1 MIEKEKNRSA
11 RHLMDALSRSQDIR
25 DVLTGLQIEYFQTR
39 HEDADAMLLSVVD
52 FHRLQFLCE
61 CEKDW
66 RWETSV
72 DGLSA
77 KTFRGMRIFRVID
90 KDFRPM
96 AFKIK

>member
-1 MIEKEKNRSA
+1 
-11 RHLMDALSRSQDIR
+11 MDTLSRSQDIR
-25 DVLTGLQIEYFQTR
+25 DVLTGVQFEYSQTH
-39 HEDADAMLLSVVD
+39 HEDADAMLLSVDD
-52 FHRLQFLCE
+52 FHRLHLLCE
-61 CEKDW
+61 CEMDL

-72 DGLSA
+72 DGLST